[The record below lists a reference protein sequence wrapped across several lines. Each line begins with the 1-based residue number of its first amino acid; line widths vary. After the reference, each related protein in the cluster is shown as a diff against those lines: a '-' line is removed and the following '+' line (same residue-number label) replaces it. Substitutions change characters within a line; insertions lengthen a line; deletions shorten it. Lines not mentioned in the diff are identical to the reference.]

1 MCRVGSFHTCGRGEA
16 FIFTIAKAFL
26 SSCSI
31 TLNVYSES
39 IRIKTGTGQSG
50 LTSSPREGRAELHM
64 GWTLGCL
71 WKNCGISWAVS
82 SCLHGTAVCYEA
94 SCDWGM
100 QQEDESGRKVLQH
113 LVQDRHIVSEHG
125 SAAFPAFSPMVC
137 SVSSLAPTLIINWGL
152 VSHFC
157 SCKCHCSCLHPW
169 VCMLRMTQQGH
180 SGNLLQILTRFVHV
194 SRYISR
200 G

>member
-1 MCRVGSFHTCGRGEA
+1 M
-16 FIFTIAKAFL
+16 FILNL
-26 SSCSI
+26 SEL
-31 TLNVYSES
+31 TLAQVSLAWPHLPG
-39 IRIKTGTGQSG
+39 KGGQSS
-50 LTSSPREGRAELHM
+50 TWAEL
-64 GWTLGCL
+64 WAVCE
-71 WKNCGISWAVS
+71 KNCGISWAVS

-100 QQEDESGRKVLQH
+100 QQEDESGRKALQH
-113 LVQDRHIVSEHG
+113 LVQDRHMVSELG